1 MPALGRTIVT
11 AFAAAA
17 VLLTSCVGPATSGSD
32 LLPGEAA
39 LADLQPVGLA
49 EGERLRVVA
58 TTSFA
63 AEVVRIV
70 AGPDVELTPLLPLG
84 ADPHAY
90 EPTPQDVRAL
100 AEADVVFINGL
111 GLEAFLEGTLE
122 AAGGRALVVSLSE
135 GIEPLDFGEADDHE
149 ADGYE
154 AEDDD
159 DAHESEDHDPEAHEH
174 GGLDPHVW
182 LDPLHMARWAENAGA
197 ALAALDPARADG
209 YRERAAAH
217 AAELHALDE
226 WIRAEVEAL
235 PPDARRLVTDHD
247 ELGYFAAR
255 YGFEIVGAVI
265 PAFSSAAEPSA
276 RELAALESLIGELG
290 VPALFVSA
298 AVNPALAARVAGDT
312 GVQLVTLHTHSLGPP
327 GGPAASYVELMQYN
341 ARAIVAALR

>member
-1 MPALGRTIVT
+1 MHALGRTIVT

-17 VLLTSCVGPATSGSD
+17 LLLTSCAGLAATDSH
-32 LLPGEAA
+32 LLPGETA
-39 LADLQPVGLA
+39 LADLLPIDLA
-49 EGERLRVVA
+49 AGERLRVVA

-70 AGPDVELTPLLPLG
+70 AGESVDLTPLLPLG

-111 GLEAFLEGTLE
+111 GLEVFLDGTLE
-122 AAGGRALVVSLSE
+122 AAGGRAVVVSLSE
-135 GIEPLDFGEADDHE
+135 GIEALTFAELDDH
-149 ADGYE
+149 ADEGE
-154 AEDDD
+154 EHAE
-159 DAHESEDHDPEAHEH
+159 EEGHEH

-182 LDPLHMARWAENAGA
+182 LDPLNMARWADNAGA
-197 ALAALDPARADG
+197 ALAALDPANAEA
-209 YRERAAAH
+209 YVQRAAGYAG
-217 AAELHALDE
+217 ELQALDA
-226 WIRAEVEAL
+226 WIRAEVEPL
-235 PPDARRLVTDHD
+235 PPEARRLVTDHD

-276 RELAALESLIGELG
+276 RELAALESLIVELG
-290 VPALFVSA
+290 VPALFVSS
-298 AVNPALAARVAGDT
+298 AVNPALAARVARDT
-312 GVQLVTLHTHSLGPP
+312 GTQLVTLYTHSLGAP
-327 GGPAASYVELMQYN
+327 GGPAASYIELMQYN